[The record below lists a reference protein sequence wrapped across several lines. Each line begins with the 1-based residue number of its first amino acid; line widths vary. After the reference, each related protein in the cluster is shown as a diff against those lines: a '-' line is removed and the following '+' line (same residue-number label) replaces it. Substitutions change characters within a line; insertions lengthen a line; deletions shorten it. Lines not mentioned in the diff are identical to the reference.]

1 MRNRIFG
8 AIGVVWGGLMLVS
21 AYLRGGPQG
30 SGSYAAGQTGALVFA
45 VLLVLMGGFY
55 LMKGGRKTGK

>member
-8 AIGVVWGGLMLVS
+8 AIGVIWGGLILVS
-21 AYLRGGPQG
+21 AFLRGGPLG

-45 VLLVLMGGFY
+45 VFLVIVGVYYLL
-55 LMKGGRKTGK
+55 KGGQKTGK